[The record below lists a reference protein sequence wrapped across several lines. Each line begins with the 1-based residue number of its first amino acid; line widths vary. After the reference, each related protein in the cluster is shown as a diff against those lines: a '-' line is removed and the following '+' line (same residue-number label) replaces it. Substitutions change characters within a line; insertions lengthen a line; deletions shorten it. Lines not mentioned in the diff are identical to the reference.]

1 MKKTYLLAL
10 IAGCSICMLGCS
22 NQVKDKANDPDTP
35 AVTEETGITEGAAD
49 VAGQKT
55 GEGTIDSTNEKS
67 EDPAGDGIK
76 DSMGNG
82 TNDSATGETK
92 DSMDKGGDDTA
103 VSGTAAQKDETASGL
118 TNVSA
123 TKKPATSK
131 QTSKNKKTN
140 QKSTDTDKEEIG
152 MEAAK
157 KIALAKAGLTEQD
170 GFWKEEKRDREDGL
184 VVYELEFVSG
194 NKEYEFEI
202 NAHNGIILEYQQ
214 DTIDD

>member
-10 IAGCSICMLGCS
+10 IAGCSIYMLGCS

-49 VAGQKT
+49 VAGQET
-55 GEGTIDSTNEKS
+55 GEGTIDSGKS

-76 DSMGNG
+76 DSVGDG
-82 TNDSATGETK
+82 ANDSIAGETK
-92 DSMDKGGDDTA
+92 DSMDKGGDDTEEA
-103 VSGTAAQKDETASGL
+103 GTAAKKDGAASGL

-123 TKKPATSK
+123 TNKPASTK
-131 QTSKNKKTN
+131 QTSKNEKTN

-152 MEAAK
+152 MDAAK
-157 KIALAKAGLTEQD
+157 NIALAKAGLTEQD
-170 GFWKEEKRDREDGL
+170 GSWKKEKRDREDGL
-184 VVYELEFVSG
+184 VVYELKFVSG

-202 NAHNGIILEYQQ
+202 NAYNGIILEYQQ

>member
-49 VAGQKT
+49 VAGQET
-55 GEGTIDSTNEKS
+55 GEGTIDSGKS

-76 DSMGNG
+76 DSVGDG
-82 TNDSATGETK
+82 SNDSTVGETK
-92 DSMDKGGDDTA
+92 DSMDKGGDDTEEA
-103 VSGTAAQKDETASGL
+103 GTTAKKDEAASGL

-123 TKKPATSK
+123 TKKPVTTK
-131 QTSKNKKTN
+131 QTSKDKKTN

-152 MEAAK
+152 MDAAK
-157 KIALAKAGLTEQD
+157 NIALAKAGLTEQD
-170 GFWKEEKRDREDGL
+170 GSWKKEKRDREDGMI
-184 VVYELEFVSG
+184 VYELEFVSG

>member
-10 IAGCSICMLGCS
+10 VAGCTLCMLGCS

-49 VAGQKT
+49 VAGQDT
-55 GEGTIDSTNEKS
+55 GEGTIDSGNS

-76 DSMGNG
+76 DSVDDGAE
-82 TNDSATGETK
+82 DSATAETQ
-92 DSMDKGGDDTA
+92 DSAEEDRNDTA
-103 VSGTAAQKDETASGL
+103 GTGTTTKKDEVASGV

-131 QTSKNKKTN
+131 QNNKNKKVN

-170 GFWKEEKRDREDGL
+170 GSWKEEKRDREDGL
-184 VVYELEFVSG
+184 LVYELEFVSG

>member
-10 IAGCSICMLGCS
+10 VAGCTLCMLGCS

-49 VAGQKT
+49 VAGQET
-55 GEGTIDSTNEKS
+55 GEGTIDSGNS

-76 DSMGNG
+76 DSVDDGAE
-82 TNDSATGETK
+82 DSATGETQ
-92 DSMDKGGDDTA
+92 DSAEEDRNDTA
-103 VSGTAAQKDETASGL
+103 GTGTTTKKDEVASGV

-131 QTSKNKKTN
+131 QNNNKKVN

-170 GFWKEEKRDREDGL
+170 GSWKEEKRDREDGL
-184 VVYELEFVSG
+184 LVYELEFVSG